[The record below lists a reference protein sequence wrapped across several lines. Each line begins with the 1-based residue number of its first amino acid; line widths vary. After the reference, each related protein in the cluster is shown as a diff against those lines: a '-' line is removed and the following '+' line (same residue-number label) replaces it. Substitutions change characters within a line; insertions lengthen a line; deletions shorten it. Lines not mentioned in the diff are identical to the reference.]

1 MTRSADHSRQAVSP
15 SIAIRAAHR
24 RCGKTPRRLRSGF
37 TLIEVI
43 LAIGL
48 VTLLMA
54 ALYGAMNVYYTTALE
69 SYDEI
74 ERAQIARAILRDI
87 ARDIRS
93 CTFVEQQ
100 TMDSDE
106 EDDTLD
112 GIDSDTVAPD
122 TTEALGTYTNGLF
135 GNENDLVL
143 YVSRPDRDQNYIDAQ
158 QLQLATDRSSDLM
171 ILRYLLVRDGAGGLA
186 GQLAGEPEAT
196 EINESV
202 KGLARMAGDQLGLSN
217 AIAMS
222 DLDMQLMASKL
233 IAPEVGDLKFE
244 YFDGTGYVTEWDS
257 TVQNA
262 MPLAIAVELTLRT
275 LSDPADDR
283 QPEEQPGYLP
293 PSTHRLVIP
302 IPVAEP
308 YVGEMG
314 L

>member
-1 MTRSADHSRQAVSP
+1 MMIPARGLRQKLP
-15 SIAIRAAHR
+15 IAA
-24 RCGKTPRRLRSGF
+24 GF

-54 ALYGAMNVYYTTALE
+54 ALYAAMNVYYTTALE
-69 SYDEI
+69 SYDEV

-87 ARDIRS
+87 ARDVRS
-93 CTFVEQQ
+93 CTFVEQK
-100 TMDSDE
+100 TVESDD
-106 EDDTLD
+106 EDDLD
-112 GIDSDTVAPD
+112 GDTTEDTVAPD
-122 TTEALGTYTNGLF
+122 TSEALGTYTNGLF
-135 GNENDLVL
+135 GSETDLVL
-143 YVSRPDRDQNYIDAQ
+143 YVSRPDRDQNYVSAQ
-158 QLQLATDRSSDLM
+158 QVQLATDRSSDMM
-171 ILRYLLVRDGAGGLA
+171 IIRYLLVQEGGGGLA
-186 GQLAGEPEAT
+186 GQLASEPDASDLSEP
-196 EINESV
+196 V

-217 AIAMS
+217 AIATA
-222 DLDMQLMASKL
+222 DVDMQLMASKL

-262 MPLAIAVELTLRT
+262 MPLAIAVDLTLRT
-275 LSDPADDR
+275 LPDPDSSQ

-293 PSTHRLVIP
+293 PTTHRLVIP